1 VNASAV
7 IARSLISEIALKR
20 DADNQQQFCFSRDF
34 DSKICIRVCQVASGF
49 SFLDDFREF
58 PGFRNP
64 LALKSHLDST

>member
-1 VNASAV
+1 MRVAM

-34 DSKICIRVCQVASGF
+34 DSKNCSRVCQVASGF

-58 PGFRNP
+58 LGFRNP
-64 LALKSHLDST
+64 LAGKWHLDST